1 MRHAPTLLFL
11 FLSLLA
17 TAVYGEIYRST
28 DEQGQAVFSD
38 APKPGSTPVELAPTN
53 TTPAVSPSTQPHS
66 FPKVLG
72 PAPNTLNIQQPG
84 NGQVLPN
91 GRTPPPVAVRL
102 AQPLKDGQRIRIR
115 VDGKVLSEGA
125 TTSTSIPF
133 LHRGEH
139 QISAELVDH
148 NGRIVSRDQVTVISR
163 WPNN

>member
-28 DEQGQAVFSD
+28 DDQGQAVFSD

-84 NGQVLPN
+84 NGQVLPQRLLCRGMQQECGELLN
-91 GRTPPPVAVRL
+91 PACVDAVAVIIVL
-102 AQPLKDGQRIRIR
+102 LPLT
-115 VDGKVLSEGA
+115 L
-125 TTSTSIPF
+125 
-133 LHRGEH
+133 
-139 QISAELVDH
+139 
-148 NGRIVSRDQVTVISR
+148 
-163 WPNN
+163 